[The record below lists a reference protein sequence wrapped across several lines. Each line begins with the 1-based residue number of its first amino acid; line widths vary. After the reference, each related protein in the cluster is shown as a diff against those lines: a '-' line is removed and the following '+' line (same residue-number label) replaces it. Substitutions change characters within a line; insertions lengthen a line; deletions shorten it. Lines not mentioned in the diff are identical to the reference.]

1 MATERII
8 EGHNVD
14 KASRLISALN
24 IALSQ
29 EGKAEPPK
37 GQFGFKAIIE
47 TEKTRLTN
55 DVLDFEYDIPFD
67 DDIVPNESEIV
78 IYNLSDAT
86 INNFKKDKEIT
97 ISAGYGTDIGVILH
111 GKISKVKTIQEECDK
126 ITTIYVLDN
135 FDYKDGNLVEKTFE
149 AGTKASYILKTLLEM
164 VGLPIAVF
172 SIKRDHTYTSA
183 TTVKGS
189 IAENVK
195 EYANVCGSS
204 VWVNKQHTYCR
215 PPGEGDNIHFTVCA
229 NTGMIGSPEPFEET
243 NTYEEYKDNVTGY
256 NINMLSQHRMTT
268 AAIVDV
274 DSRRCKGAFRV
285 RSGSHSYDGLSA
297 LTQIKCI
304 ENVTTEIVQQD
315 TQGDSSSS
323 SGGSAIDKAVSWAV
337 KIAND
342 DSHKY
347 SQSTRWGPHYD
358 CSSFVISAYQQA
370 GIQVKNKGASYT
382 GNMYDAFI
390 ACGFKD
396 VTSSC
401 DLSSGAGMKKGD
413 VLLNKVHHAALVQTD
428 GGTTV
433 EARNTSKGIVSGN
446 SYRNYPWDC
455 VLRKV

>member
-8 EGHNVD
+8 DERSTD

-24 IALSQ
+24 LGLSQ

-37 GQFGFKAIIE
+37 GQFGFKAVIE
-47 TEKTRLTN
+47 TDKTKLTN

-86 INNFKKDKEIT
+86 INNFKKGNELTIT
-97 ISAGYGTDIGVILH
+97 AGYGADVGVILQ
-111 GKISKVKTIQEECDK
+111 GKISKTQTAQEDCDK
-126 ITTIYVLDN
+126 ITTVYVLDN
-135 FDYKDGNLVEKTFE
+135 FDYKDSNVVEKTYE
-149 AGTKASYILKTLLEM
+149 ANTKASYILRSLLEM

-183 TTVKGS
+183 TSVKGS
-189 IAENVK
+189 ITENIK
-195 EYANVCGSS
+195 TYSNVCGVS
-204 VWVNKQHTYCR
+204 VWVNKRRIYCR

-229 NTGMIGSPEPFEET
+229 GTGMIGSPEPFEET

-256 NINMLSQHRMTT
+256 NINMLAQHRMTT
-268 AAIVDV
+268 AAVIDV
-274 DSRRCKGAFRV
+274 DSQRCKGAFRV

-297 LTQIKCI
+297 VTKIKCI

-315 TQGDSSSS
+315 TQGDTSSS
-323 SGGSAIDKAVSWAV
+323 SGGSIIDKAVSWAV
-337 KIAND
+337 KIASD

-347 SQSTRWGPHYD
+347 SQETRWGPHYD
-358 CSSFVISAYQQA
+358 CSSFVITAYQQA
-370 GIQVKNKGASYT
+370 GVNVKNSGASYT
-382 GNMYDAFI
+382 GNMYNAFI

-401 DLSSGAGMKKGD
+401 NLSSGAGMKKGD

-433 EARNTSKGIVSGN
+433 EARNTRKGIVSGN